1 MKWERKTINEVCN
14 VGDGAHASIK
24 RTTEGFQYLTSKNF
38 KLDGLDLNKVDFISE
53 VDYFKHF
60 RDDSKAITK
69 PKSNDVLLS
78 IIGSLGAPYLVKE
91 EDVFGLSSSV
101 SILRPK
107 NEIIEPR
114 FLFYWIKSNE
124 FQSSINNI
132 KSGVAQSFLSLGMI
146 KSLPVIYPKELPTQ
160 RKIASILS
168 AYDDLIENNLKRIKL
183 LEEKA
188 QLYYKIEFAEYQFGD
203 KEPQNL
209 PKGWVI
215 KTIGD
220 IHGKLESGSRPKGG
234 IDKELKEGIASV
246 GAENVIGLG
255 KYNYQS
261 EKLITEA
268 FYENMN
274 RGKIENKDILIYK
287 DGAYI
292 GKTTLFQD
300 DFPHEKCCVNEHVF
314 LLRSKNELYQNYLFF
329 TLYQKLYFDKMQQ
342 LNANAAQPGIN
353 QESLKSLR
361 ILWPSQNIIEEFND
375 KVESL
380 MKLIFVLAKQNTKLR
395 EARDIL
401 LPKLMNGQ
409 IEV

>member
-188 QLYYKIEFAEYQFGD
+188 FLRYKSEFDFFKPSNEINKIPEGWFVKRAEEIF
-203 KEPQNL
+203 
-209 PKGWVI
+209 
-215 KTIGD
+215 
-220 IHGKLESGSRPKGG
+220 
-234 IDKELKEGIASV
+234 
-246 GAENVIGLG
+246 
-255 KYNYQS
+255 
-261 EKLITEA
+261 
-268 FYENMN
+268 
-274 RGKIENKDILIYK
+274 KIN
-287 DGAYI
+287 I
-292 GKTTLFQD
+292 GKTPPREQS
-300 DFPHEKCCVNEHVF
+300 E
-314 LLRSKNELYQNYLFF
+314 
-329 TLYQKLYFDKMQQ
+329 
-342 LNANAAQPGIN
+342 
-353 QESLKSLR
+353 
-361 ILWPSQNIIEEFND
+361 WFND
-375 KVESL
+375 DDSKVKWVSIKDINNSTVFAFETSETVTEMAVSKFNMNVAKAYTVLLSFKLTVGKVAITTEDMTTNEAIAHFNIEDESQMCSEYIYFYL
-380 MKLIFVLAKQNTKLR
+380 KNFPYDSLGSTSSIGTAINSKVVKAMPVLLPPKKVINDYKKDVENDFNLIQNLLKQNTKLR